1 MANISQ
7 ELSKIQSAVYGEE
20 VRGSIHDAIQA
31 MNEQANE
38 SDTKATNAQ
47 NLAVEAREAA
57 FVAQDSAAA
66 KAAEA
71 AQSALEAANTV
82 NVFDQHASQVTAN
95 LDDHASQITANFDD
109 HASQITANLDN
120 HVSEI
125 TANFDDHASQITEE
139 IDESKDTAVSSAA
152 AAKRSEELARKFSGD
167 VVDKVVDLESLDPVD
182 AVGNT
187 SLFVVSS
194 GGENK
199 SATGKQVLDYI
210 FSNNEDRE
218 VDISDPDRIV
228 QTSDSE
234 QVITTFSKDEN
245 NNDVIITKRIPNDG
259 IFVYVTETVITGNLI
274 SVTNRTEEKEV

>member
-47 NLAVEAREAA
+47 NLAVEARDAA
-57 FVAQDSAAA
+57 FAAQDSATA

-71 AQSALEAANTV
+71 AQSASAAASTVNGFDRHVESTVESVTAEIVGYKDITIEAKNEAAT
-82 NVFDQHASQVTAN
+82 
-95 LDDHASQITANFDD
+95 
-109 HASQITANLDN
+109 
-120 HVSEI
+120 
-125 TANFDDHASQITEE
+125 
-139 IDESKDTAVSSAA
+139 SAA
-152 AAKRSEELARKFSGD
+152 AAKRSEDLAREFAGD

-199 SATGKQVLDYI
+199 SATGKQILDYI

-259 IFVYVTETVITGNLI
+259 IFVYVTETVITNNVI